1 MHSHEKLKIEALA
14 ETIKD
19 LNEIIVKVR
28 NLHAAGKAAPNASAR
43 YLGYLRHAAALR
55 EALAQA
61 GHPDVLAS
69 SLSPIPFR
77 NQLVGITDEQRK
89 SLEWKGVF
97 DGFPFPAPVQF
108 LEAAE

>member
-1 MHSHEKLKIEALA
+1 MHSAVKLKTEALV

-19 LNEIIVKVR
+19 LNDVIAKVR
-28 NLHAAGKAAPNASAR
+28 VLHAHGKAAPNASAR
-43 YLGYLRHAAALR
+43 YLGYLSRATDLRAAL
-55 EALAQA
+55 ADA
-61 GHPDVLAS
+61 GHRDVLAS

-77 NQLVGITDEQRK
+77 NQLVGITEEQRK